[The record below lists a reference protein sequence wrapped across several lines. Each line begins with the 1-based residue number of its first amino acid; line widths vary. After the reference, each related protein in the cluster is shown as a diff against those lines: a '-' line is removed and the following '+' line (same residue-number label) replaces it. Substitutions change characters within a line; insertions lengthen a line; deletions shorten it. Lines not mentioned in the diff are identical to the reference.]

1 MRQGNARRQ
10 FGMCDRSKRT
20 VRLMVPVGTGEYRTN
35 RQLSRL
41 SVRWGTVAWGKR
53 DFLAPPPPAQHITQS
68 ARSAADGPRPPHAQ
82 RAPAALSPVPW
93 SSSISCA
100 SPPSL
105 ASRACVSRQC
115 VAAPASTRVPRPRQ
129 VRHARKPQTKG
140 RRPYSRHSL
149 RFWIRV
155 APRPRRRARLPHQRQ
170 RLVRI
175 ERQLRVR
182 RLQPPATPWPAQSA
196 ECLALA
202 VAWHVRPRGAGPS

>member
-1 MRQGNARRQ
+1 
-10 FGMCDRSKRT
+10 MCDRSKRT

-35 RQLSRL
+35 RPTKQAVSTLGHCSVGENGLSLRHHL
-41 SVRWGTVAWGKR
+41 LHNTSRSRPVLQPTA
-53 DFLAPPPPAQHITQS
+53 LA
-68 ARSAADGPRPPHAQ
+68 PHAQ

-105 ASRACVSRQC
+105 ASRTCVPRQC

-129 VRHARKPQTKG
+129 VRRARKPQTKG

-149 RFWIRV
+149 RFWIGV
-155 APRPRRRARLPHQRQ
+155 APRPRHRARLPHQRQ
-170 RLVRI
+170 RLVRL

-182 RLQPPATPWPAQSA
+182 RLHPSATPWRA
-196 ECLALA
+196 
-202 VAWHVRPRGAGPS
+202 